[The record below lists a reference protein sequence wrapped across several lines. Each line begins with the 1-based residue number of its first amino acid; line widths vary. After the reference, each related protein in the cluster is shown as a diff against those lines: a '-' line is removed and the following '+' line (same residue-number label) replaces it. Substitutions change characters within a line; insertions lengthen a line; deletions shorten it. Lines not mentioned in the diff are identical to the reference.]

1 MKPSLS
7 HVRAALVLVLLVW
20 GAYSLGQNQSNS
32 ISIGQTVQIK
42 SAILNQ
48 SRSLT
53 ISKPEGYDDSPDRYP
68 VLYLLDGESNF
79 EFTAAIVQFLAENDR
94 IPGMIVVGI
103 HSGDPPQRTHDLT
116 PPSQIEI
123 ENRFSP
129 GNGEPTPS
137 LHLSAA
143 NSCLTSTRTTA
154 LGHTEFWSDT
164 LFGGLFAIY
173 ALATQP
179 TLFNAYIAIDPTA
192 GWNNGTE
199 IVRVHRVLSE
209 LKDLQAD
216 LFISAAND
224 LGMQRLMFSSSRQL

>member
-116 PPSQIEI
+116 PPSQVEI

-129 GNGEPTPS
+129 GNGGADAFLAFISGELVPYIDK
-137 LHLSAA
+137 
-143 NSCLTSTRTTA
+143 NYRTRPYRI
-154 LGHTEFWSDT
+154 LVGHS
-164 LFGGLFAIY
+164 FGGLFAIH

-224 LGMQRLMFSSSRQL
+224 LGSATA